1 MAAILEFTKKM
12 QTELVK
18 VCDNYCK
25 YSQECVEYFE
35 NNPDDVSDYRFEEC
49 PIMGLFGDM

>member
-1 MAAILEFTKKM
+1 MAAILDFQKKL
-12 QTELVK
+12 QADLVK

-25 YSQECVEYFE
+25 YSRECVEYFE
-35 NNPDDVSDYRFEEC
+35 NNPDDVPDYKFEDC